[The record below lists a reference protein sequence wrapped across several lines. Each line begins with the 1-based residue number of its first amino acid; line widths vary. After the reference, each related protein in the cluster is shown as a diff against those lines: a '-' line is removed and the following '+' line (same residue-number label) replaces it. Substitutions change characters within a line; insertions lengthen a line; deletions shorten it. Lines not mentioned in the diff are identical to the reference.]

1 MFLNKTLSNYLNF
14 AIPGKSSWLPSAMM
28 AFWWS
33 LGFFIGWN
41 DWLESKYI
49 CIYLYFFNRRKIYGG
64 CHVFIVELGKMCY
77 YLFLSRKENG
87 PVLPLRHSASFVLWY
102 SDMFRDSL
110 VAQMVK
116 NQPAMLETSV
126 QSLGKKIPWEW
137 LFTPVFL
144 PWELHGW
151 RSPFM
156 GHKEL
161 DMIEWLSLSFLH
173 LDMYV
178 YLEMLSDILEFPAV
192 KSSCLWEVW
201 GNYLSV

>member
-126 QSLGKKIPWEW
+126 QSLGKEDPLGVAIHSSILALRIPRMEEPIHGSQRVGHDWMTITFI
-137 LFTPVFL
+137 FTFRYVCL
-144 PWELHGW
+144 PGNVKRYSGVSCCEVQ
-151 RSPFM
+151 
-156 GHKEL
+156 
-161 DMIEWLSLSFLH
+161 LSLRGLR
-173 LDMYV
+173 
-178 YLEMLSDILEFPAV
+178 
-192 KSSCLWEVW
+192 
-201 GNYLSV
+201 